1 MNHTLRYAAV
11 ALLATAAVA
20 PAQIAKGATAPSF
33 EIQKGWNDAPA
44 TFDEFEGKLVILDF
58 AQTW

>member
-1 MNHTLRYAAV
+1 MNHSLRSTAV

-20 PAQIAKGATAPSF
+20 PAQIAKGAPAPAF
-33 EIQKGWNDAPA
+33 EISTGWNAAPA
-44 TFDEFEGKLVILDF
+44 AFDEFEGKLVILDF